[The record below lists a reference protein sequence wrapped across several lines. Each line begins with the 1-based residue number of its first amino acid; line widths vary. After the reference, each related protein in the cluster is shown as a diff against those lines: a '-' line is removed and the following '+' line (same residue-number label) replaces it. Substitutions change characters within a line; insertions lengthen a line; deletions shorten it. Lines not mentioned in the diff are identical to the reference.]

1 MQSVWKQNFYTDGI
15 ALRDAISQMTK
26 EETYGNGLDVFEALI
41 NLIDKARNVTEEE
54 EEKTRFEVLAQD
66 VKDAKK
72 ELEEKENKDLKEL
85 MITINFFL
93 NYTYDLF
100 DEERYWIGV

>member
-1 MQSVWKQNFYTDGI
+1 MQTEWKQNFYTDGI

-41 NLIDKARNVTEEE
+41 NLLSKAMSVAKDD
-54 EEKTRFEVLAQD
+54 EEKTKLECLLRNIAE
-66 VKDAKK
+66 AKK
-72 ELEEKENKDLKEL
+72 ELEEKEKKSMKEML
-85 MITINFFL
+85 TTINFFL
-93 NYTYDLF
+93 NCTYDLF